1 MFISCFSVAQ
11 EVERIDRNNDQN
23 DSSYQE
29 GSLNTNNQNSTVDS
43 NNTTNIGAGAGAPT
57 PVNTAVAPSLLS
69 TGTETCLISM
79 SGGIQVDVL
88 GISSGTYRQ
97 DEECNRRRDAKVLK
111 DLGMSVAAVSRM
123 CQSNEVWTSMF
134 LSGTPCP
141 IVVNG
146 RLVVGKTAFL
156 TMKMNPELY
165 IPEYRKNKEL
175 YNIVLGL
182 GEKNENVEGD
192 DTDKSISERFRSTR
206 TDSGRSSNAV
216 E

>member
-1 MFISCFSVAQ
+1 MKNFIKILIICILPFEVYAQ
-11 EVERIDRNNDQN
+11 NTQD
-23 DSSYQE
+23 

-43 NNTTNIGAGAGAPT
+43 NNTTNVGAGSGSPS
-57 PVNTAVAPSLLS
+57 PVMTAVAPSLLS
-69 TGTETCLISM
+69 TGTETCLVSI
-79 SGGIQVDVL
+79 SGGVQSNIL

-123 CQSNEVWTSMF
+123 CQSADVWASMF

-146 RLVVGKTAFL
+146 KLVVGKTAFL
-156 TMKMNPELY
+156 TMKLNPDLY
-165 IPEYRKNKEL
+165 IPDYSKNKKL

-182 GEKNENVEGD
+182 GESNENTSD
-192 DTDKSISERFRSTR
+192 SSAQSISEQF
-206 TDSGRSSNAV
+206 RSSNSGGTDSTN

>member
-1 MFISCFSVAQ
+1 MKLAYALLFVSSICVAQ
-11 EVERIDRNNDQN
+11 DESNV
-23 DSSYQE
+23 QE

-43 NNTTNIGAGAGAPT
+43 NNTTNIGAGAGNPV

-79 SGGIQVDVL
+79 SGGIQVDLL

-123 CQSNEVWTSMF
+123 CQSTEVWASMF

-146 RLVVGKTAFL
+146 KLVVGKAAFL
-156 TMKMNPELY
+156 AMKMNPDLY
-165 IPEYRKNKEL
+165 IPKYRKNKEL

-182 GEKNENVEGD
+182 GESDETLEGD
-192 DTDKSISERFRSTR
+192 DTNKSISERFRSSS
-206 TDSGRSSNAV
+206 TDSGRPSNAV